1 MYGGLRCHDEL
12 GVLVLSANRERAPE
26 VALAREHLLCEA
38 EPASK
43 QTCSVTSTI
52 LDTTGLNCPLPF
64 LKLRKALRDLLPGS
78 RIEVLSTDPLAPGD
92 FRELCAALGHHIESS
107 REERGVT
114 YTLIE
119 VKAARP
125 L

>member
-1 MYGGLRCHDEL
+1 MPG
-12 GVLVLSANRERAPE
+12 
-26 VALAREHLLCEA
+26 
-38 EPASK
+38 
-43 QTCSVTSTI
+43 TI

-64 LKLRKALRDLLPGS
+64 LKLRKALRGLGPGA
-78 RIEVLSTDPLAPGD
+78 RLEVLSTDPLAPAD

-114 YTLIE
+114 HTSIE

-125 L
+125 Q